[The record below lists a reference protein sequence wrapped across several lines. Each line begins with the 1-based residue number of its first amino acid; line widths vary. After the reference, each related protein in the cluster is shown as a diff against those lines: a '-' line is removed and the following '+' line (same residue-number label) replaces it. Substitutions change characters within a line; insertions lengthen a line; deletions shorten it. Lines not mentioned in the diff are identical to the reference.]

1 MDKFELLREQLE
13 KEGKLIPDRVK
24 PEPPIQK
31 RKQYEKNKLSKLG
44 VRRSL
49 TNWQTDNLI
58 EFMDTWNEIE
68 DKAMKAR
75 LYLDSLNY
83 TIGKIGSVDVLHQHT
98 ATTLENKLQ
107 SMIEG
112 KAELPMEDTPFVE
125 VKDEEKKEE
134 ED

>member
-1 MDKFELLREQLE
+1 MDKFELLREKLE
-13 KEGKLIPDRVK
+13 KEGTIVPDRVK
-24 PEPPIQK
+24 PERPINK
-31 RKQYEKNKLSKLG
+31 RKKYEQRKLSKQG

-49 TNWQTDNLI
+49 AHWQTDNLI
-58 EFMDTWNEIE
+58 EFMETWNSIE

-98 ATTLENKLQ
+98 ATPLEDKLQ

-112 KAELPMEDTPFVE
+112 KLQLPMQDTPFEE
-125 VKDEEKKEE
+125 VQEEKEE
-134 ED
+134 EED

>member
-1 MDKFELLREQLE
+1 MDKFEQLREKLE
-13 KEGKLIPDRVK
+13 KEGTIVPDRVK
-24 PEPPIQK
+24 PERPINK
-31 RKQYEKNKLSKLG
+31 RKKYEQRKLSKQG

-49 TNWQTDNLI
+49 AHWQTDNLI
-58 EFMDTWNEIE
+58 EFMETWNDIE

-98 ATTLENKLQ
+98 ATPLEDKLQ

-112 KAELPMEDTPFVE
+112 KLQLPMQDTPFEE
-125 VKDEEKKEE
+125 VQEEKEE
-134 ED
+134 EED

>member
-1 MDKFELLREQLE
+1 MDKFELLRDKLE
-13 KEGKLIPDRVK
+13 KEGKLKPDRVK

-31 RKQYEKNKLSKLG
+31 RKKYEQRKLSKQG

-49 TNWQTDNLI
+49 ANWQTDNLI
-58 EFMDTWNEIE
+58 EFMETWNEIE

-112 KAELPMEDTPFVE
+112 KAELPMEDTPFEE
-125 VKDEEKKEE
+125 VHEEEEKEE

>member
-49 TNWQTDNLI
+49 ANWQTDNLI
-58 EFMDTWNEIE
+58 EFMDTWNDIE

-112 KAELPMEDTPFVE
+112 KAELPMEDTPFEE
-125 VKDEEKKEE
+125 VQEEEKKEE

>member
-1 MDKFELLREQLE
+1 MDNFELLREQLE

-24 PEPPIQK
+24 PEPPINK

-49 TNWQTDNLI
+49 SNWQTDNLI
-58 EFMDTWNEIE
+58 EFMETWNEIE

-98 ATTLENKLQ
+98 TTTLENKLQ

>member
-1 MDKFELLREQLE
+1 MDKFEALKKQLE
-13 KEGKLIPDRVK
+13 KEGQLIPDRVK
-24 PEPPIQK
+24 PEPPVQK

-49 TNWQTDNLI
+49 ANWQTDNLI
-58 EFMDTWNEIE
+58 EFMETWEGIE

-98 ATTLENKLQ
+98 TTTLENKLQ

-112 KAELPMEDTPFVE
+112 KSELPVEDTPFEE
-125 VKDEEKKEE
+125 VQEEEKKEE

>member
-1 MDKFELLREQLE
+1 MDKFEELREQLE

-31 RKQYEKNKLSKLG
+31 RAQYEKNKLSKLG

-49 TNWQTDNLI
+49 ANWQTDNLQ
-58 EFMDTWNEIE
+58 EFMDTWEAIE

-98 ATTLENKLQ
+98 TTTLENKLQ

-112 KAELPMEDTPFVE
+112 KVALTIEETPFEE

-134 ED
+134 D

>member
-31 RKQYEKNKLSKLG
+31 RKQYEQRKLSKQG

-49 TNWQTDNLI
+49 ANWQTDNLI
-58 EFMDTWNEIE
+58 EFMETWNEIE

-98 ATTLENKLQ
+98 TTTLENKLQ

-112 KAELPMEDTPFVE
+112 KAALPMIDTPFEE
-125 VKDEEKKEE
+125 VHEEEKKEE

>member
-13 KEGKLIPDRVK
+13 KEGKLVPDRLK

-31 RKQYEKNKLSKLG
+31 RKQYEQRKLSKQG

-49 TNWQTDNLI
+49 ANWQTDNLI
-58 EFMDTWNEIE
+58 EFMETWNEIE

-112 KAELPMEDTPFVE
+112 KAELPMEDTPFEE
-125 VKDEEKKEE
+125 VQDEEKKGE

>member
-31 RKQYEKNKLSKLG
+31 RKQYEQRKLSKQG

-49 TNWQTDNLI
+49 ANWQTDNLI
-58 EFMDTWNEIE
+58 EFMETWNEIE

-112 KAELPMEDTPFVE
+112 KAALPMIDTPFEE
-125 VKDEEKKEE
+125 VHEEEKKGE

>member
-1 MDKFELLREQLE
+1 MDKFEALKKQLE
-13 KEGKLIPDRVK
+13 NEGKLLPDRVK

-49 TNWQTDNLI
+49 ANWQTDNLQ
-58 EFMDTWNEIE
+58 EFMDTWEAIE

-98 ATTLENKLQ
+98 TTTLENKLQ

-112 KAELPMEDTPFVE
+112 KAELTMEDTPFEE
-125 VKDEEKKEE
+125 VHDEEKKEE
-134 ED
+134 D

>member
-1 MDKFELLREQLE
+1 MDKFEALREQLE

-31 RKQYEKNKLSKLG
+31 RAQYEKNKLSKLG

-49 TNWQTDNLI
+49 ANWQTDNLQ
-58 EFMDTWNEIE
+58 EFMDTWEGIE

-98 ATTLENKLQ
+98 TTTLENKLQ

-112 KAELPMEDTPFVE
+112 KIALTIEETPFEE

-134 ED
+134 D

>member
-1 MDKFELLREQLE
+1 MDKFEQLREKLE
-13 KEGKLIPDRVK
+13 KEGTIIPDRVK
-24 PEPPIQK
+24 PEPPINK
-31 RKQYEKNKLSKLG
+31 RKKYEKRKLSKQG

-49 TNWQTDNLI
+49 AHWQTDNLI
-58 EFMDTWNEIE
+58 EFMETWNSIE

-98 ATTLENKLQ
+98 ATPLEDKLQ

-112 KAELPMEDTPFVE
+112 KLQLPMQDTPFEE
-125 VKDEEKKEE
+125 VQEEKEE
-134 ED
+134 EED

>member
-1 MDKFELLREQLE
+1 MDKFEALRKQLE
-13 KEGKLIPDRVK
+13 NEGKIVPDSRPK
-24 PEPPIQK
+24 PEPPE
-31 RKQYEKNKLSKLG
+31 RKDRQYEKNKLSKLG

-49 TNWQTDNLI
+49 ANWQTDNLQ
-58 EFMDTWNEIE
+58 EFMDTWEGIE

-98 ATTLENKLQ
+98 TTTLENKLQ

-112 KAELPMEDTPFVE
+112 KVALTIEETPFEE
-125 VKDEEKKEE
+125 VDDEEKEE

>member
-1 MDKFELLREQLE
+1 MDKFEALRKQLE
-13 KEGKLIPDRVK
+13 NEGKLVPDSRPK

-49 TNWQTDNLI
+49 ANWQTDNLQ
-58 EFMDTWNEIE
+58 EFMDTWEGIE

-98 ATTLENKLQ
+98 TTTLENKLQ

-112 KAELPMEDTPFVE
+112 KVALTIEETPFEE
-125 VKDEEKKEE
+125 VDDEEKEE

>member
-1 MDKFELLREQLE
+1 MDKFEELREQLE

-31 RKQYEKNKLSKLG
+31 RKQYEQRKLSKQG

-49 TNWQTDNLI
+49 ANWQTDNLI
-58 EFMDTWNEIE
+58 EFMETWNEIE

-98 ATTLENKLQ
+98 TTTLENKLQ

>member
-49 TNWQTDNLI
+49 ANWQTDNLI

-112 KAELPMEDTPFVE
+112 KAELPMEDTPFEE
-125 VKDEEKKEE
+125 VHEEEKKGE